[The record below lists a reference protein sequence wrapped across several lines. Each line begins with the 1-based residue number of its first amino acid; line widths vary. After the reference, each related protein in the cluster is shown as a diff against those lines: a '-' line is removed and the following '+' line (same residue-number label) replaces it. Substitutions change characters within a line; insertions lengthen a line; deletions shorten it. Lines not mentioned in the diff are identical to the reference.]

1 MFVHQKTKIMKKITL
16 LMVLLVSFVGFSQ
29 EKQQLIKAYF
39 DNNYEKLSLSKQD
52 VSDWAVAS
60 EMYSETTKITNAHV
74 VQRYQGIEVFNA
86 MSSVWIKD
94 GKIINVVN
102 NFKNNIAEKVNSVTP
117 RLSAIQA
124 AQSAYSKVGIVGL
137 PVFSVAETKTSKSFM
152 LSDGI
157 QEELISA
164 KLVYQYTET
173 NKMYLAWALQFYA
186 PGASHLW
193 DLRIDAATGAI
204 LEKNDLTINCSF
216 GDLRHKGHNHEA
228 ESFSFAKNV
237 FTANGT
243 SSVVQANAGSYRV
256 IPYNGTSPSHSPF
269 QLITSPADAIASPN
283 GWHDINTT
291 IGGTAANLKLTYS
304 RGNNVWAQQDPTGV
318 NQSVAVADRTDG
330 GAELNFDFPFLGPWQ
345 QPTAYTKA
353 SVTNAFYMSN
363 IMHDVW
369 YRYGFNEASGNF
381 QQGSYGRQGS
391 ASSGP
396 DNVQVDAQ
404 DGYAKTE
411 PDLNNANFSTPND
424 GTRPR
429 MQMFLWNAGAPP
441 TNFITVNSPSAIAGP
456 FAATSNVFETTDRIP
471 VPTEPNGITSDLVLY
486 NNAPNPLPNNA
497 VSVHNACVAPTNGLE
512 LSGKIALIR
521 RGNCNFSNKVKNAQ
535 DAGALAVIVYD
546 TVPNNP
552 TRLSMSSSGLLGIT
566 IPAVFVTTEIGQQFV
581 DQLALG
587 PVNVKLESPSDLY
600 LYADGDFDNVIIGHE
615 YGHGISNKL
624 IGGPTSSSCMTN
636 YESMGEGWSDWFGL
650 MMQIKT
656 GDAGANPKL
665 IGTYVYNEPNDG
677 QGLREFPYST
687 DMSIDPRTF
696 ADSNAPIPTDP
707 TDTGY
712 RYVIGEVWA
721 SMLWDLAWSYIDR
734 YGFDADIYAGTGGN
748 NKVMQLVIDALKLQ
762 ACNTASIISAR
773 DNLLAADIA
782 ATGGVNYDMIA
793 ATFAR
798 RGAGL
803 NASSGS
809 ASNPNDQTEDFT
821 PFPPYLSTT
830 KFNKENVLKVYP
842 NPSNNIVNVRLNQ
855 FVGKVNIQVVDING
869 RVVYTVNDENFNVE
883 KAINL
888 SSLQKG
894 MYVLKVNT
902 ADFNF
907 AEKIILK

>member
-1 MFVHQKTKIMKKITL
+1 MFVHQKSKIMKKITL
-16 LMVLLVSFVGFSQ
+16 LMVLLVSLMGFSQ

-39 DNNYEKLSLSKQD
+39 DSNYEKLSLSKQD

-86 MSSVWIKD
+86 QSSVWIKD
-94 GKIINVVN
+94 NKVINVVN

-137 PVFSVAETKTSKSFM
+137 PVFSIAETKTSKSFM

-157 QEELISA
+157 QEDLISA
-164 KLVYQYTET
+164 KLVYQYTEG

-193 DLRIDAATGAI
+193 DLRIDAANGAI
-204 LEKNDLTINCSF
+204 LEKNDLTVNCSF
-216 GDLRHKGHNHEA
+216 GDSRHKGHNHEA
-228 ESFSFAKNV
+228 ESFNFAKNV
-237 FTANGT
+237 FTANAT
-243 SSVVQANAGSYRV
+243 SSVVEANAGSYRV
-256 IPYNGTSPSHSPF
+256 IPYNYASPNHSPF
-269 QLITSPADAIASPN
+269 QLISNPADAVASPN
-283 GWHDINTT
+283 GWHDVNTT
-291 IGGTAANLKLTYS
+291 IGGTTPSLKLTYS
-304 RGNNVWAQQDPTGV
+304 RGNNIWAQQDPTGV
-318 NQSVAVADRTDG
+318 NQAAAVADRTDG
-330 GAELNFDFPFLGPWQ
+330 GADLNFDFPFLGPWQ

-353 SVTNAFYMSN
+353 SVTNAFYMGN

-369 YRYGFNEASGNF
+369 YHYGFDEASGNF
-381 QQGSYGRQGS
+381 QQGSYGRNGTASQG
-391 ASSGP
+391 A
-396 DNVQVDAQ
+396 DNVQIDSQ

-411 PDLNNANFSTPND
+411 PTLNNANFATPND
-424 GTRPR
+424 GVRPR
-429 MQMFLWNAGAPP
+429 MQMFLWNYGAPP
-441 TNFITVNSPSAIAGP
+441 TNFITVNSPAAIAGP
-456 FAATSNVFETTDRIP
+456 FAATTNVFETTDRQP
-471 VPTEPNGITSDLVLY
+471 VPTAPNGITSDLVLY
-486 NNAPNPLPNNA
+486 NNAANPLPNNA
-497 VSVHNACVAPTNGLE
+497 VSVHNACVPPTNGLE

-546 TVPNNP
+546 TVPNNE

-587 PVNVKLESPSDLY
+587 PVNVKLESPADLY
-600 LYADGDFDNVIIGHE
+600 LYADGDFDNTIIGHE

-624 IGGPTSSSCMTN
+624 IGGPLNSSCMTN
-636 YESMGEGWSDWFGL
+636 LEQMGEGWSDWFGL
-650 MMQIKT
+650 MMQIKAT
-656 GDAGANPKL
+656 DTPTTP
-665 IGTYVYNEPNDG
+665 IMVGTYVFNEPNDG
-677 QGLREFPYST
+677 AGLRDFPYST
-687 DMSIDPRTF
+687 DMTVNPRTLNT
-696 ADSNAPIPTDP
+696 ANYPVDETNS
-707 TDTGY
+707 Y
-712 RYVIGEVWA
+712 RYKTGETWA
-721 SMLWDLAWSYIDR
+721 SVLWDLTWAYVDR
-734 YGFDADIYAGTGGN
+734 YGYDANLYTGTGGN

-762 ACNTASIISAR
+762 ACNTANMITAR
-773 DNLLAADIA
+773 DNLFAADMA
-782 ATGGVNYDMIA
+782 ATGGQNYNMMA
-793 ATFAR
+793 AVFTR
-798 RGAGL
+798 RGLGL
-803 NASSGS
+803 NASMGS
-809 ASNPNDQTEDFT
+809 PTNNLDASEDFT
-821 PFPPYLSTT
+821 PFPLLATQSFT
-830 KFNKENVLKVYP
+830 KENTFRVSP
-842 NPSNNIVNVRLNQ
+842 NPSNSIVNVRLNQ

-869 RVVYTVNDENFNVE
+869 RVVYAVSDDHFNVE